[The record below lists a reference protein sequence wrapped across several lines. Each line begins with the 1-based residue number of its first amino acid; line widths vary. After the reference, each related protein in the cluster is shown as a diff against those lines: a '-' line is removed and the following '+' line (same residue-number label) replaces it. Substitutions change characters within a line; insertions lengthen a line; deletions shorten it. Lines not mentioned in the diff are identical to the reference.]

1 MANMMRPYHPI
12 SHLLRWVMSFKQAFR
27 RKIAKR
33 DLTGYFRVAPS
44 LCFKAR
50 LGAKLLIWTMCFIL
64 LHIKLIFTRKVL
76 HLVSFWKWETLEL
89 GKRETLV
96 FCGSPP
102 PDLWLSQFLKG
113 KLARGLA
120 KGTTKRATK
129 TCTWTCFA
137 TLLQNELRCTTL
149 HVLPPTFKLVLQQ
162 RKSGCCRWRKVVT
175 KRRG

>member
-50 LGAKLLIWTMCFIL
+50 LGAKLLIWTMRFIL

-76 HLVSFWKWETLEL
+76 LLVSFWKWETLEL

-102 PDLWLSQFLKG
+102 PDLWLSRFLKG

-120 KGTTKRATK
+120 KVRQNGQQKRALELALQHCCK
-129 TCTWTCFA
+129 TSWDVR
-137 TLLQNELRCTTL
+137 RCTFYHPRL
-149 HVLPPTFKLVLQQ
+149 NLSCNNVNQVVAGGEKL
-162 RKSGCCRWRKVVT
+162 
-175 KRRG
+175 

>member
-1 MANMMRPYHPI
+1 MANMIRPYHLT
-12 SHLLRWVMSFKQAFR
+12 SHLLSLSMSFKQAFR
-27 RKIAKR
+27 LKIAKH
-33 DLTGYFRVAPS
+33 DLMGYFRVAPS

-50 LGAKLLIWTMCFIL
+50 LGAKMGCYS

-76 HLVSFWKWETLEL
+76 HLASFWKWEVLEL
-89 GKRETLV
+89 GKREALV

-102 PDLWLSQFLKG
+102 RDLWLSRFLKG

-120 KGTTKRATK
+120 KGTTKRATE

-137 TLLQNELRCTTL
+137 TLLQNELRYTTL
-149 HVLPPTFKLVLQQ
+149 HVLPPTFKPVLQQ
-162 RKSGCCRWRKVVT
+162 NKSGCCRWQKVVT

>member
-1 MANMMRPYHPI
+1 MANIIRPYHLT
-12 SHLLRWVMSFKQAFR
+12 SHLLSLAMSFKQAFR
-27 RKIAKR
+27 LKIAKR
-33 DLTGYFRVAPS
+33 DLIGYFRVAPS

-50 LGAKLLIWTMCFIL
+50 LGAKMGCYSLAHKTHFHKKGFALI
-64 LHIKLIFTRKVL
+64 
-76 HLVSFWKWETLEL
+76 VSFWKWEILEL

-102 PDLWLSQFLKG
+102 PDLWLSRFLKG

-137 TLLQNELRCTTL
+137 TLLQNELRYTTL
-149 HVLPPTFKLVLQQ
+149 HVLPPTFKPVLQQ
-162 RKSGCCRWRKVVT
+162 NKSGCCRWRKVVT

>member
-1 MANMMRPYHPI
+1 MANIIRPYHLT
-12 SHLLRWVMSFKQAFR
+12 SHLLSLAMSFKQVFR
-27 RKIAKR
+27 LKIAKR
-33 DLTGYFRVAPS
+33 DLIGYSRFAPS

-50 LGAKLLIWTMCFIL
+50 LGAKLLIWTMRFIL

-76 HLVSFWKWETLEL
+76 HLVSFWKWEILEL

-102 PDLWLSQFLKG
+102 FDLWLSRFLKG

-137 TLLQNELRCTTL
+137 TLLQKELRYTTL
-149 HVLPPTFKLVLQQ
+149 HVLPPTFKPVLQQ
-162 RKSGCCRWRKVVT
+162 NKSGCRRLRKVVT
-175 KRRG
+175 KSRG